1 MRTFS
6 REELAH
12 YDGRDGV
19 PAYVACDGIVYDVT
33 DSFLWQ
39 EGRHQALHRA
49 GTDLTGSLARAPHG
63 IDVLHEFPAIGV
75 LA

>member
-1 MRTFS
+1 MRHFS
-6 REELAH
+6 LEELAH
-12 YDGRDGV
+12 YDGRDGA

-33 DSFLWQ
+33 KSFLWQ
-39 EGRHQALHRA
+39 QGRHQALHTA
-49 GTDLTGSLARAPHG
+49 GTDLTSSLAQAPHG